1 MQRYRIDFPF
11 KISFTSN
18 GVVPETGYITYRDEL
33 QPDSIY
39 MDLCVKQSDI
49 DVVTFATDLR
59 APFMVISPEF
69 AMVSLKIFVLIYT
82 RRIKKRNKYNQ
93 LSDRS
98 QAMDRFCFN

>member
-1 MQRYRIDFPF
+1 M
-11 KISFTSN
+11 
-18 GVVPETGYITYRDEL
+18 VPETSYITHRDEY
-33 QPDSIY
+33 QPDYIY

-98 QAMDRFCFN
+98 QAMDRFCFY